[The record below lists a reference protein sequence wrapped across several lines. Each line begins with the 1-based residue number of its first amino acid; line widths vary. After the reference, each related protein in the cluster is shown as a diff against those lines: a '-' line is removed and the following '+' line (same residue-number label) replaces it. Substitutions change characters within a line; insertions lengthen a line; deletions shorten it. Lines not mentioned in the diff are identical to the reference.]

1 MPQFPQGVIHF
12 LPTGLEILEGRGNI
26 DCGHWPPVQGLLRIP
41 FLFFSMTIHEGNSK
55 DKGLTPRLIRGSL
68 SPPRRDF
75 TGVFRRAV
83 TASKTPRK
91 MGLQAPLLAP
101 RLGSFLFLIIRFLL
115 IKWTLFLFANNS
127 PEFNAFGHL
136 PPP

>member
-1 MPQFPQGVIHF
+1 MGCYALRYPCVHERFFYPFPVHPLNNCPFSTERRHCPVGVSRF
-12 LPTGLEILEGRGNI
+12 R
-26 DCGHWPPVQGLLRIP
+26 
-41 FLFFSMTIHEGNSK
+41 
-55 DKGLTPRLIRGSL
+55 RLIRGSL

-115 IKWTLFLFANNS
+115 IFRTMKFLT
-127 PEFNAFGHL
+127 FGASRQSL
-136 PPP
+136 IG